1 MGLKSR
7 ILLAVLLSVL
17 ISTLVTLWL
26 FLGVLRQDMEE
37 QVGAQ
42 LADTVTLVADG
53 LAQGLHVRIE
63 TLQRLTNNLPA
74 DAVEQPE
81 RLRQVL
87 ARQPFPADL
96 FSLGGG
102 VVRLRDMRVVAEMP
116 PVQPGRLGGYA
127 GNNKQSVAA
136 ASQARV
142 FVGQP
147 YKGTFSKQPI
157 FPIYVPL
164 LDSSGRHVAMVGGIS
179 QLTDRALFNGLQA
192 MHLSSG
198 GYLLVVS
205 RSARQIISAS
215 DPGRLMEVL
224 PPPMANPNIDRRLAG
239 FEGRT
244 TVRSIKG
251 EEILSVARVVPDF
264 PDWMVIGAMPTDE
277 AFAPVRR
284 LRNSFL
290 ITALLV
296 TAVCLL
302 VLWHMVSRQLRPL
315 ELASRGMAR
324 MRQGEQPLGPLP
336 VHGPA
341 GEVGEMITQFNEL
354 VAERRTYEERVA
366 HLAYHD
372 ALTDLPN
379 RRLAQERFEQ
389 MGQQA
394 RRNGHGLALVLL
406 DLDGFKA
413 INDALG
419 HTVGDEFLVN
429 LAQRLRAGVRSVDVI
444 SRLGGDEF
452 LVLLHEVQDPEQV
465 AGVCGKLLHIGSEHV
480 DLQGHELSSSISA
493 GVAVYPGD
501 GEDFETLFKCA
512 DVAMYEAKRSG
523 RNTFRFF
530 TERLNVAAEEYQKV
544 REGLRRAIAGGELVL
559 HYQPQLDVVSGR
571 VAGVEAL
578 VRWQHPV
585 EGLIYPGRFIA
596 VAEQSGLIVPLGE
609 WVMAEA
615 CRQAA
620 AWHRAGHGDLL
631 VAVNVS
637 ALQFTRGHVDELIKR
652 CLSDSGL
659 PAHCLEL
666 EITESAL
673 ITEPQLVLAQLERIE
688 ALYTQLALDD
698 FGSGY
703 SSFAYLRQLRLDKL
717 KIDQLFVRELTQSS
731 QAQTLLAAM
740 VQMGHGLGFKV
751 LAEGAETAEQIET
764 LRRLGCDQIQGYG
777 FARPMDALAMGAFLS
792 AHVGVATDPVRAG

>member
-7 ILLAVLLSVL
+7 ILLAVSLSVL
-17 ISTLVTLWL
+17 FSTLVMLLL
-26 FLGVLRQDMEE
+26 FLKVLREDTE
-37 QVGAQ
+37 QLVGAQ
-42 LADTVTLVADG
+42 LSDTVAFVADG
-53 LAQGLHVRIE
+53 LAQGLHVRVE
-63 TLQRLTNNLPA
+63 VLQRLTDSLPA

-81 RLRQVL
+81 TLRRAL
-87 ARQPFPADL
+87 ALQPFPADL

-136 ASQARV
+136 ASQPRV

-147 YKGTFSKQPI
+147 YLGTFSHKPI

-164 LDSSGRHVAMVGGIS
+164 LDERGAHVAMVGGIS

-192 MHLSSG
+192 MHLSSK
-198 GYLLVVS
+198 GYVLVVS
-205 RSARQIISAS
+205 RSARMIISSS
-215 DPGRLMEVL
+215 DTNRLLENL
-224 PPPMANPNIDRRLAG
+224 PPPGINANIDRRLTG
-239 FEGRT
+239 FEGLAIG
-244 TVRSIKG
+244 RSLKG
-251 EEILSVARVVPDF
+251 EEVLSVARAVPDF
-264 PDWMVIGAMPTDE
+264 PDWMVIGVVPTHE
-277 AFAPVRR
+277 AFGPVRR

-290 ITALLV
+290 VLALAVTAL
-296 TAVCLL
+296 CLL
-302 VLWHMVSRQLRPL
+302 VLWRMVSRQLRPL
-315 ELASRGMAR
+315 ERASRDMAR
-324 MRQGEQPLGPLP
+324 MRKGELPLGPLP
-336 VHGPA
+336 LAGPA
-341 GEVGEMITQFNEL
+341 DEIGEMITQFNEL
-354 VAERRTYEERVA
+354 VSDRRLYEERVA

-379 RRLAQERFEQ
+379 RRMAQVQFEH
-389 MGQQA
+389 MRQQA
-394 RRNGHGLALVLL
+394 RRHGYGLALVLL

-419 HTVGDEFLVN
+419 HTTGDEFLTN
-429 LAQRLRAGVRSVDVI
+429 LAQRLRAGVRSIDVI

-452 LVLLHEVQDPEQV
+452 LVLLHEVQEPGQV
-465 AGVCGKLLHIGSEHV
+465 AGVCTKLLHIGSERV
-480 DLQGHELSSSISA
+480 DVQGHELSSSISV
-493 GVAVYPGD
+493 GVAVYPSD

-523 RNTFRFF
+523 RNTCRFF

-544 REGLRRAIAGGELVL
+544 REGLRRAIDGGELVL
-559 HYQPQLDVVSGR
+559 HYQPQLEVATGR
-571 VAGVEAL
+571 VVGVEAL
-578 VRWQHPV
+578 VRWLHPV
-585 EGLIYPGRFIA
+585 EGLIHPGRFIA

-609 WVMAEA
+609 WVMQEA

-620 AWHRAGHGDLL
+620 LWHRAGHADLL

-637 ALQFTRGHVDELIKR
+637 ALQFIRGHVDELIQC
-652 CLSDSGL
+652 CLLASGL

-673 ITEPQLVLAQLERIE
+673 ITDAPLVLAQLERIE

-717 KIDQLFVRELTQSS
+717 KIDQLFVRELTQSA
-731 QAQTLLAAM
+731 QAETLLAAM

-751 LAEGAETAEQIET
+751 LAEGAETAEQIDT

-777 FARPMDALAMGAFLS
+777 FARPMDAAAMTTFLS
-792 AHVGVATDPVRAG
+792 KHAASTLPAQAG